1 MTDVPLERATRVE
14 REIFVRSFVRT
25 ARPPARVI
33 AEVAE
38 LLEERILPAGTQ
50 LYARG
55 APASHMFWVVEGK
68 VELRVDGTPPLT
80 FGPRSTVG
88 ALDAFQGIPH
98 TRDAIVVE
106 DSLVFRLDV
115 ERYLDVLE
123 DNFEFLKG
131 MIRFLFEGLEALG
144 VALGFEATYGP
155 LRPAPTAA
163 LGSATQDGF
172 GFIEGLLALRH
183 DPLLRAIGVQVL
195 VRLAQLGRFVERPR
209 GAELWAPG
217 ERSDAVLWL
226 VSGQLELQHREHPG
240 WRGTFGALVDVGVE
254 PVAPLV
260 TLANRESR
268 YRLVAESPVVLVE
281 IPKES
286 WSDVMEDH
294 PSFMRGMLAFA
305 AAHRQRLMRLAADRG
320 ITVAI

>member
-1 MTDVPLERATRVE
+1 MPRDRTTRVE
-14 REIFVRSFVRT
+14 REIFVRSFVRS
-25 ARPPARVI
+25 ARPSASVI
-33 AEVAE
+33 GEVAD
-38 LLEERILPAGTQ
+38 LLEERIAPAGTQ

-55 APASHMFWVVEGK
+55 APATHMFWLVEGK
-68 VELRVDGTPPLT
+68 VELREEGTAPFV

-98 TRDAIVVE
+98 SRDAIVVE
-106 DSLVFRLDV
+106 DSVLFRLEV

-131 MIRFLFEGLEALG
+131 MSQFMFEGLEALG
-144 VALGFEATYGP
+144 VALGFEAAYGP
-155 LRPAPTAA
+155 LRPAPNAA
-163 LGSATQDGF
+163 ADLAIQEKF
-172 GFIEGLLALRH
+172 GFIGGLLALRH
-183 DPLLRAIGVQVL
+183 DPLFRAIGVQVV

-209 GAELWAPG
+209 GAELWTPG
-217 ERSDAVLWL
+217 ERGDALLWL
-226 VSGQLELQHREHPG
+226 VGGQLELQHREHPG

-286 WSDVMEDH
+286 WFDVMEDH

-305 AAHRQRLMRLAADRG
+305 ASNRQRLMRLAADRG
-320 ITVAI
+320 ITAAP

>member
-1 MTDVPLERATRVE
+1 MARDRTTRVE
-14 REIFVRSFVRT
+14 REIFVRSFVRS
-25 ARPPARVI
+25 ARPSASVI
-33 AEVAE
+33 AEVAD
-38 LLEERILPAGTQ
+38 LLEERIVPAGTQ

-55 APASHMFWVVEGK
+55 APATHMFWVVEGK
-68 VELRVDGTPPLT
+68 VELREAGTAPFV

-98 TRDAIVVE
+98 SRDAIVVA
-106 DSLVFRLDV
+106 DSVLFRLDV

-123 DNFEFLKG
+123 DNFDFLKG
-131 MIRFLFEGLEALG
+131 MSQFMFEGLEALG

-155 LRPAPTAA
+155 LRPAPDAA
-163 LGSATQDGF
+163 ADLAIQEKF
-172 GFIEGLLALRH
+172 GFIGGLLALRH
-183 DPLLRAIGVQVL
+183 DPLFRAIGVQVV

-209 GAELWAPG
+209 GAEVWTPG
-217 ERSDAVLWL
+217 ERSDALLWL
-226 VSGQLELQHREHPG
+226 VGGQLELQHREHPG

-268 YRLVAESPVVLVE
+268 YRLLAESPVVLVE

-286 WSDVMEDH
+286 WFDVMEDH

-305 AAHRQRLMRLAADRG
+305 ASNRQRLMRLAADRG
-320 ITVAI
+320 ITVGA